1 MISCDSESEYTFEEQ
16 IVVEAYLYTG
26 QCLDSI
32 RIIKTFNN
40 FSENNPSILTE
51 GLEASIQVNGELT
64 NYIQSQTNPEYYI
77 NSGKKLLIAENQEY
91 SIQLNFNGL
100 DVSSST
106 IGQNSIEDF
115 TISDT
120 IIYIDDAS
128 FGNFFNEENNLKISW
143 DNPSEDYYMVNMQLI
158 DTAGLDEN
166 KIFDNAEDAPY
177 SMLMPPMNFSSID
190 INTRMIQY
198 FGDYRIVLYKV
209 NEDFIEFFEG
219 INENSSNL
227 VDVPS
232 NINNGKGIFTSMSS
246 DTLYL
251 SVSQI

>member
-1 MISCDSESEYTFEEQ
+1 MISCDSESEYTFDEEV
-16 IVVEAYLYTG
+16 VVEAYLYTG
-26 QCLDSI
+26 QYLDSI
-32 RIIKTFNN
+32 RIVKTFNN
-40 FSENNPSILTE
+40 FSENEPSILTE
-51 GLEASIQVNGELT
+51 ELEASIQVNDELT

-77 NSGKKLLIAENQEY
+77 NSGEKLLIEEGQEY
-91 SIQLNFNGL
+91 SIQFLFNGL
-100 DVSSST
+100 DVTSSV
-106 IGQNSIEDF
+106 IGQVNTEDF

-120 IIYIDDAS
+120 IIYFDDDS
-128 FGNFFNEENNLKISW
+128 FGNFFNEENNIEISW
-143 DNPSEDYYMVNMQLI
+143 NNPNEDYYMVNIQLI
-158 DTAGLDEN
+158 DTTGLDEN

-198 FGDYRIVLYKV
+198 FGDYRVVLYKV
-209 NEDFIEFFEG
+209 NDEFIEFYEG
-219 INENSSNL
+219 LNQNSSNL

-251 SVSQI
+251 NVSQQ